1 MSPNERFAGRNFRL
15 QIVACDSD
23 GIGVVLKDVSVFC
36 HLHCNAELWSDRGCG
51 LKLCVCGVAK
61 AEVAMVWIWAVLLP
75 VTLGL
80 GHVAGAHWTHSVDL
94 DPNYSVFWTPGA
106 EDITFEVQ
114 VRTLGYIGF
123 GFSADGQMP
132 GADMV
137 TGWVR
142 DSQVFFQVGS
152 C

>member
-1 MSPNERFAGRNFRL
+1 
-15 QIVACDSD
+15 
-23 GIGVVLKDVSVFC
+23 
-36 HLHCNAELWSDRGCG
+36 AELWSDRGCG
-51 LKLCVCGVAK
+51 RKLCVCGVAK
-61 AEVAMVWIWAVLLP
+61 AEVAMVWIGAVLLT

-132 GADMV
+132 GADLF

-142 DSQVFFQVGS
+142 DNQVFFQ
-152 C
+152 

>member
-1 MSPNERFAGRNFRL
+1 M
-15 QIVACDSD
+15 
-23 GIGVVLKDVSVFC
+23 VLKSVSALYHPYCNVCSSRRLLIHRIDVFQ
-36 HLHCNAELWSDRGCG
+36 AELWSDRGCG
-51 LKLCVCGVAK
+51 RRMCVCAVSR
-61 AEVAMVWIWAVLLP
+61 AEGAMVWMWAVLLT

-80 GHVAGAHWTHSVDL
+80 GHVTGAHWTHSVDL
-94 DPNYSVFWTPGA
+94 DPNFTVFWTPGA

-114 VRTLGYIGF
+114 VRTLGYIGL

-142 DSQVFFQVGS
+142 DNQVFFQVGF

>member
-1 MSPNERFAGRNFRL
+1 MRVKN
-15 QIVACDSD
+15 
-23 GIGVVLKDVSVFC
+23 IGS
-36 HLHCNAELWSDRGCG
+36 R
-51 LKLCVCGVAK
+51 
-61 AEVAMVWIWAVLLP
+61 AEVAMVWIWAALLT
-75 VTLGL
+75 VTLEL
-80 GHVAGAHWTHSVDL
+80 GHVTGTHWAHSVDL
-94 DPNYSVFWTPGA
+94 DPNYTVFWTPGA

-142 DSQVFFQVGS
+142 DNQVFFQVGS